1 MGKQLTVL
9 FSSATFGLQS
19 EIITVEVDTSQAL
32 PGIVIVGLPDTAVS
46 ESRERIRSA
55 IKNTGFTFPDL
66 RFTINLAPA
75 DFKKVGPLYDLPLAV
90 GVLFTSGQLP
100 EEARNHLQKSIF
112 LGELGLTGEV
122 RGVEGVLPSVI
133 KAKKEGFQKIF
144 VPHTNANEA
153 SLVQGVEI
161 YSIKNLKELT
171 DHLLEGKLK
180 PYLPSKESQNLKK
193 STALYDFSY
202 IRGQKSA
209 KRVLEIAASGGHNVS
224 FSGPPGSGKT
234 LLARTLPTIL
244 PQMNYEEALEVTK
257 IYSIAGLLLKE
268 NPLITERPFR
278 APHHSISGVA
288 LIGGGTWPTPGEL
301 SLAHRGVLFLDE
313 FPEFPRG
320 ILEQLRQPL
329 EDGNITISR
338 ISGTLTFPARII
350 LVTSQNPCPCGF
362 ASDPD
367 RGCRCSLR
375 ILERYRQKIS
385 GPLLDRIDLFMEVP
399 RLSFFELSSKESQEE
414 NSEHIRSRVETA
426 REIQEIRFQSSKIFT
441 NSEMTQKFIR
451 EFCKL
456 SFDSQKLLEMA
467 LHNFHLSPRSY
478 FRIQKVAR
486 TIADLE
492 GSTEI
497 KKDHIA
503 EAIQY
508 RITT

>member
-1 MGKQLTVL
+1 MGKQITVL

-46 ESRERIRSA
+46 ESRERVRSA

-75 DFKKVGPLYDLPLAV
+75 DFKKVGPLYDLPLAI
-90 GVLFTSGQLP
+90 GILFTSGQLP
-100 EEARNHLQKSIF
+100 PEARSHLQKSIF

-122 RGVEGVLPSVI
+122 RGVGGVLPSVI
-133 KAKKEGFQKIF
+133 KAKNAGFQKIF
-144 VPHTNANEA
+144 VPHANAREA
-153 SLVQGVEI
+153 SLVEGVEI
-161 YSIKNLKELT
+161 YRISHLKELT
-171 DHLLEGKLK
+171 DHLVEGKLQ
-180 PYLPSKESQNLKK
+180 PYLPSKQSLTQNK
-193 STALYDFSY
+193 SASLYDFSF

-209 KRVLEIAASGGHNVS
+209 KRALEIAASGGHNVS

-244 PQMNYEEALEVTK
+244 PEMNYEEALEVTK
-257 IYSIAGLLLKE
+257 IYSIAGRLSEE
-268 NPLITERPFR
+268 NPLIIERPFR
-278 APHHSISGVA
+278 APHHSISDVA
-288 LIGGGTWPTPGEL
+288 LVGGGKWPTPGEL

-320 ILEQLRQPL
+320 TLEQLRQPL
-329 EDGNITISR
+329 EDGSITISR
-338 ISGTLTFPARII
+338 ISGTLTFPARIM

-367 RGCRCSLR
+367 KECRCSLQT
-375 ILERYRQKIS
+375 LERYRQKIS

-399 RLSFFELSSKESQEE
+399 RLTFCELSGKENQEE
-414 NSEHIRSRVETA
+414 NSEHIRSRVKMA
-426 REIQEIRFQSSKIFT
+426 REIQKKRFHNSTIFT
-441 NSEMTQKFIR
+441 NAEMTQKFIQK
-451 EFCKL
+451 FCNI

-467 LHNFHLSPRSY
+467 LRNFHLSPRSY
-478 FRIQKVAR
+478 FRIHKVAR

-492 GSTEI
+492 GSEEI

-508 RITT
+508 RLNA